1 MKNTYSKY
9 ILIIVLIL
17 ILCNI
22 FRSIDSKII
31 EGADYYVKK
40 EDILAKSNP
49 PFSDFS
55 IIDNFVNDMI
65 VPKIFTIFKNS
76 KIDIGGAVTQY
87 FDTQKLIQLN

>member
-40 EDILAKSNP
+40 EDILAKSKP